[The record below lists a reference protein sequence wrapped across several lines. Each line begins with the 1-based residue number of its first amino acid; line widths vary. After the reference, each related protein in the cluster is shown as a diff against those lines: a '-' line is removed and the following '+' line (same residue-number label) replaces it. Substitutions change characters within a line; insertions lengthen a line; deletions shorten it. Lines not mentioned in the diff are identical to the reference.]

1 MASSAKEDIENFY
14 KSKKKYDN
22 AYNTAK
28 NRILHNTDLS
38 NEEKREAI
46 KNIKPKCIGCK
57 RSVGMVFTPS
67 IGRVKEAKCGDTTS
81 PCKYHIK
88 IDYGVFNY
96 APDLLEEVKH
106 DMRICQLEINK
117 IKYNLLFGLVTEE
130 EMVESFQT
138 MKDKYRQ
145 LVVSRNTVED
155 FMNKYNIMQ
164 VQGVG
169 LEVEDIERKKYAQL
183 KQNELASLIS
193 DFRRIIND
201 FSSDDSAD
209 SKRAKMNDAIDLY
222 NTRIIPILK
231 ILRET
236 LYEISTVL
244 KSRGQYKLIQKYR
257 SLQSL
262 VMEIEPLDFDGEVG
276 ERLAAF
282 DENFRA
288 VMPEE
293 KTSSLKVLDDDD
305 EDDEDDEED
314 PWLTMDED

>member
-1 MASSAKEDIENFY
+1 MA
-14 KSKKKYDN
+14 
-22 AYNTAK
+22 
-28 NRILHNTDLS
+28 
-38 NEEKREAI
+38 
-46 KNIKPKCIGCK
+46 
-57 RSVGMVFTPS
+57 
-67 IGRVKEAKCGDTTS
+67 
-81 PCKYHIK
+81 
-88 IDYGVFNY
+88 
-96 APDLLEEVKH
+96 
-106 DMRICQLEINK
+106 
-117 IKYNLLFGLVTEE
+117 
-130 EMVESFQT
+130 ESFQT

-244 KSRGQYKLIQKYR
+244 KSQGQYKLIQKYR

-282 DENFRA
+282 DENFTA

-305 EDDEDDEED
+305 EDDDDEDDEDD